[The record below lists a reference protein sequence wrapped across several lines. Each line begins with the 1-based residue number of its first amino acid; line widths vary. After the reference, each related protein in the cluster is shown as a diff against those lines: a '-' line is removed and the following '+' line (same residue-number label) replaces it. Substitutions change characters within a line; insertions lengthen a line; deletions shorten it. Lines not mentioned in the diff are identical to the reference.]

1 MIKFFRQIRRSLIN
15 QNQMGKY
22 FKYAIGEILL
32 VVIGILLALQINNW
46 NENKKERITEEKL
59 LEALHKDL
67 LVNIDRFKVDIIL
80 EQRSIAQ
87 SNTIVNHLDDNK
99 PYATALDTI
108 FNEALFSPD
117 ITLSSSSYES
127 IKSKGIDIIQNDS
140 LRNEIIY
147 VYDVV
152 YTNLIAETVRLE
164 NQFWPSSVLPMI
176 HKHFRKTTYTAIPI
190 NYEALKN
197 DDTFKNMIIHR
208 SGFRELAL
216 KLKID
221 GLKKTTNLLT
231 LISKRR
237 AVLNK

>member
-1 MIKFFRQIRRSLIN
+1 M
-15 QNQMGKY
+15 
-22 FKYAIGEILL
+22 
-32 VVIGILLALQINNW
+32 
-46 NENKKERITEEKL
+46 
-59 LEALHKDL
+59 
-67 LVNIDRFKVDIIL
+67 
-80 EQRSIAQ
+80 
-87 SNTIVNHLDDNK
+87 
-99 PYATALDTI
+99 
-108 FNEALFSPD
+108 
-117 ITLSSSSYES
+117 
-127 IKSKGIDIIQNDS
+127 
-140 LRNEIIY
+140 
-147 VYDVV
+147 V